1 MRRFVTV
8 GLILVGLGVVGGAV
22 AKDDPF
28 SRAPAGRWNAFSPED
43 REAFA
48 DARLAALRAGLRL
61 RPEQEALWPPVE
73 AAIRDLGRLR
83 REQRAARAER
93 GRMVDDAPAAIRA
106 MADAATARGEA
117 LRKLADASAPLYA
130 TLDGDQKRRAL
141 VLARPM
147 RGEGRGGWH
156 RHRHGP
162 GEER

>member
-8 GLILVGLGVVGGAV
+8 GLIVVGIGVVGGAV

-28 SRAPAGRWNAFSPED
+28 SRPPAGRWNAFSAED

-48 DARLAALRAGLRL
+48 DARIAALRAGLRL
-61 RPEQEALWPPVE
+61 SPEQEKLWPPVE

-83 REQRAARAER
+83 REQRAAWRER

-130 TLDGDQKRRAL
+130 TLDPDQKRRAL

-147 RGEGRGGWH
+147 RGEGRGGWRH
-156 RHRHGP
+156 HRHGP
-162 GEER
+162 GEGR

>member
-8 GLILVGLGVVGGAV
+8 GLILVGIGVVGGAV

-28 SRAPAGRWNAFSPED
+28 SRPPAGRWNAFSAED

-48 DARLAALRAGLRL
+48 DARIAALRAGLRL
-61 RPEQEALWPPVE
+61 SPEQEKLWPPVE

-83 REQRAARAER
+83 REQRAAWAER

-130 TLDGDQKRRAL
+130 TLDPDQKRRAL
-141 VLARPM
+141 VLARPI
-147 RGEGRGGWH
+147 RGEGRGGW
-156 RHRHGP
+156 RHHLHGP
-162 GEER
+162 GEGR